1 VEGTNYLIPVDAAL
15 QRDTDVYDE
24 AVSLD
29 RVLVAVESAKQLR
42 LVILDACRDN
52 PFSKTMKKV
61 SMRSIGRGLAK
72 VEPTSP
78 NTLIAYAAKA
88 GSTAADG
95 DSKHS
100 PFTDALVQHITTPG
114 LDVRKA
120 FGFVRDDVLK
130 VTNNRQ
136 EPYVYG
142 SLGGEDVPLVPAK
155 VAPPAT
161 AAPAPVADARA
172 DVRRDYELSLQL
184 GTRAAWD
191 TFLKSYPT
199 GFYADL
205 AKGQIDKI
213 GAEDARLVATAKA
226 RETAEEKARLAAE
239 GAKQGDLA
247 KATAAAKVAEDARIA
262 AEKAKRIEQAKVDAA
277 EQAREVAERAANASA
292 SKAAVAVLNRQD
304 RSPSQAGAAAS
315 PGASAPMA
323 PQTPAQQTASLTPST
338 EPVVQPALSAI
349 EINRSVQTEL
359 RRVGCYDGSA
369 DGEWNKT
376 SRLSLEKFNRYAGAK
391 LNVKLASLDT
401 LGVIKAKTARVCPLI
416 CRHGYKADGG
426 DCAKITCGEGKVL
439 NDDNE
444 CVARKERKM
453 PSASRDREERRPRGA
468 GRDRFDDELAA
479 PRAAAPRRPS
489 RASARSEQG
498 GIVCDDH
505 TCHPIKRGCRIEFR
519 TTVQGGGILGGGS
532 NMEIC
537 N

>member
-1 VEGTNYLIPVDAAL
+1 MEGTNYLIPVDAAL

-61 SMRSIGRGLAK
+61 GMRSVGRGLAK

-95 DSKHS
+95 DNKNS
-100 PFTDALVQHITTPG
+100 PFTDALVRHIATPG

-142 SLGGEDVPLVPAK
+142 SLGGEDVPLLPVK
-155 VAPPAT
+155 
-161 AAPAPVADARA
+161 AAPSASGAPVADARA

-213 GAEDARLVATAKA
+213 RAEDARLAATAKA
-226 RETAEEKARLAAE
+226 RETADEKVRLAAE
-239 GAKQGDLA
+239 GAKQGEIA
-247 KATAAAKVAEDARIA
+247 KAAAAAKTAEDARIA
-262 AEKAKRIEQAKVDAA
+262 AEQAKRVKQAKVDAA
-277 EQAREVAERAANASA
+277 EQSREAAERAADTQA
-292 SKAAVAVLNRQD
+292 SKAEAATSNTQAHG
-304 RSPSQAGAAAS
+304 PSQAGAPAS
-315 PGASAPMA
+315 SSAPSA
-323 PQTPAQQTASLTPST
+323 SQAPAQQTASLSPAA
-338 EPVVQPALSAI
+338 EPVAQPALSAV
-349 EINRSVQTEL
+349 EINK
-359 RRVGCYDGSA
+359 SA
-369 DGEWNKT
+369 ASTDRPT
-376 SRLSLEKFNRYAGAK
+376 VSGA
-391 LNVKLASLDT
+391 
-401 LGVIKAKTARVCPLI
+401 
-416 CRHGYKADGG
+416 RH
-426 DCAKITCGEGKVL
+426 
-439 NDDNE
+439 
-444 CVARKERKM
+444 
-453 PSASRDREERRPRGA
+453 P
-468 GRDRFDDELAA
+468 
-479 PRAAAPRRPS
+479 
-489 RASARSEQG
+489 
-498 GIVCDDH
+498 
-505 TCHPIKRGCRIEFR
+505 GCRWKISIAMQMR
-519 TTVQGGGILGGGS
+519 SWT
-532 NMEIC
+532 
-537 N
+537 